1 MPEFSLEA
9 WLRPELGSLMT
20 YLEGARATLT
30 CASDDFVFQDAWSK
44 VAMAAPVSVRLDD
57 DVRETLEAEARA
69 RHIGLSTY
77 LRQIA
82 IETATRLR
90 RERIRAQSRAV
101 GEYVAES
108 ADAAAFYEEWGT
120 PKHEDE

>member
-1 MPEFSLEA
+1 M
-9 WLRPELGSLMT
+9 
-20 YLEGARATLT
+20 
-30 CASDDFVFQDAWSK
+30 AS
-44 VAMAAPVSVRLDD
+44 PVSVRIDD

-101 GEYVAES
+101 GEYVASS
-108 ADAAAFYEEWGT
+108 ADATAFYDEWGT
-120 PKHEDE
+120 PRIEDK